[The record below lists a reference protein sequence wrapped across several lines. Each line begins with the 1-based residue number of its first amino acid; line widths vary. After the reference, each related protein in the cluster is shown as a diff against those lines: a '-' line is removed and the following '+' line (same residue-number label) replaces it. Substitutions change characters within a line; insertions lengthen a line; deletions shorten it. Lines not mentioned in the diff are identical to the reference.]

1 MISLLQPKIL
11 TVGLEGK
18 NQALEKLPIQ
28 LVKCISGMEAAA
40 YLKREKVESV
50 VTAWNLPDMPDGM
63 FVRRLRAVKRDSAC
77 IVIVSSGDKN
87 EEIYARS
94 YGATVVLTDKA
105 SDDFLRRAV
114 IETMRLEESC
124 AARENAGSGESRTAR
139 SQGIKAGEIES
150 KHGIE

>member
-18 NQALEKLPIQ
+18 NKVLAELPIH
-28 LVKCISGMEAAA
+28 LIKCIGGMEAAA

-50 VTAWNLPDMPDGM
+50 VTVWNLPDMPEGM
-63 FVRRLRAVKRDSAC
+63 FVRRLRAVKRDVAC
-77 IVIVSSGDKN
+77 IVIVNSGDT
-87 EEIYARS
+87 EQEIYARS
-94 YGATVVLTDKA
+94 YGATVVLTDKV

-124 AARENAGSGESRTAR
+124 SVREDAELGESRTAR